1 MGKTKKFALAAVITI
16 IAALLLYRFYVIPNI
31 LYPTKY
37 SEYVDKYS
45 EEYGLEKTVVYAVIK
60 AESGFDAGDR
70 SHTGARGLMQIMPE
84 TGEWAAELIGIEE
97 YDAEKLYDPE
107 TNIHIG
113 CWYLRYLLDMFENN
127 LPTALAAY
135 NAGLGNVSRWLE
147 DTSYSADGSSL
158 DLIPYKETDGYIEKT
173 MKYID
178 DYNRYYE
185 EL

>member
-1 MGKTKKFALAAVITI
+1 MKKTKKFAVAAVLIILAALIV
-16 IAALLLYRFYVIPNI
+16 YRFYAVPNI
-31 LYPTKY
+31 IYPTKY

-45 EEYGLEKTVVYAVIK
+45 DEYDVEKTVVYAVIK
-60 AESGFDAGDR
+60 AESGFDANNR

-84 TGEWAAELIGIEE
+84 TGEWAAELIGIED
-97 YDAEKLYDPE
+97 YDAEKLYDPD

-113 CWYLRYLLDMFENN
+113 CWYLRYLLDMYENN

-147 DTSYSADGSSL
+147 DNSYSADGSSL
-158 DLIPYKETDGYIEKT
+158 DMIPYKETEGYIEKT
-173 MKYID
+173 MRYID
-178 DYNRYYE
+178 GYNKYYE

>member
-1 MGKTKKFALAAVITI
+1 MKAVLEILKPIESLSLIHISLAAVITI

-97 YDAEKLYDPE
+97 YDAEKLYDP
-107 TNIHIG
+107 
-113 CWYLRYLLDMFENN
+113 CLLY
-127 LPTALAAY
+127 T
-135 NAGLGNVSRWLE
+135 SRCV
-147 DTSYSADGSSL
+147 
-158 DLIPYKETDGYIEKT
+158 
-173 MKYID
+173 
-178 DYNRYYE
+178 
-185 EL
+185 